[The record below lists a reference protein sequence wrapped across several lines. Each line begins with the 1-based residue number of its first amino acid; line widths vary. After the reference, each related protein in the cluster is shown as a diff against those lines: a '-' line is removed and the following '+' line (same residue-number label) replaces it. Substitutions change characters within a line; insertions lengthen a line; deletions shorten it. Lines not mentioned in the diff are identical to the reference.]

1 MTNNPIKIAPRSPI
15 AIVRLD
21 DLRDA
26 VQIGQALV
34 AGGIRALEFTLTN
47 PDAAEAIR
55 RVKTELGNDAIVGAG
70 TVLEAAEAQACI
82 DAGAEFLVTPAFL
95 PDVVGAAQRG
105 GVPIV
110 CGAFTATEILAAW
123 RAGASL
129 VKVFPAGGLGPGYV
143 KDVLAPL
150 PFLKLVPTGGI
161 NLDNCSAF
169 LDAGA
174 YTVAIGSSLINPELV
189 RRKDWQALTDL
200 SKRFVSVMSTRK
212 T

>member
-1 MTNNPIKIAPRSPI
+1 MANPQIKIAPRSPI

-21 DLRDA
+21 DLSDA
-26 VQIGQALV
+26 VQIGRALV

-47 PDAAEAIR
+47 PDAAKAIR
-55 RVKTELGNDAIVGAG
+55 KVKAELGEDALVGAG
-70 TVLEAAEAQACI
+70 TVLEAAEAGACI

-95 PDVVGAAQRG
+95 PDVVEAARKG
-105 GVPIV
+105 GLPVV
-110 CGAFTATEILAAW
+110 CGAFTPTEILAAW

-150 PFLKLVPTGGI
+150 PFLKLVPTGGV
-161 NLDNCSAF
+161 NLDNCAAF

-174 YTVAIGSSLINPELV
+174 YTVAIGSNLVNAELV
-189 RRKDWQALTDL
+189 RRKDWQALAEL
-200 SKRFVSVMSTRK
+200 SKRFVAVMSK